1 MINIGETIKK
11 LRIKNKLTQQ
21 QLADKLFVS
30 DKTISS
36 WESSRTEP
44 DFNML
49 SDICKALNTS
59 FFTLIGS
66 ENPNNLEIEIKIIAS
81 KKEQDRILDLIKND
95 SKFIIEEDQNAIY
108 YKLPHRKMNNE
119 WLRVRKENNRY
130 ILNYKKKPNNE
141 VIEEYEVSIDSIDNL
156 RTIFDSLDFKELLRV
171 NKHRTTYLYKDKY
184 EFSFDNVELLGTYV
198 EIELKKQD
206 YDNEKEI
213 ERLLNLLKELSININ
228 NIETRRYPELI
239 ERLNKTNR

>member
-1 MINIGETIKK
+1 MLKYIHQEVYMINIGETIKK
-11 LRIKNKLTQQ
+11 LRIKSKLTQQ

-49 SDICKALNTS
+49 SDICKALNAS
-59 FFTLIGS
+59 FFTLIGA
-66 ENPNNLEIEIKIIAS
+66 ENHNNLEIEIKIIAS

-141 VIEEYEVSIDSIDNL
+141 AI
-156 RTIFDSLDFKELLRV
+156 DFKELLRV

-206 YDNEKEI
+206 YDNDTEI

-239 ERLNKTNR
+239 EGLNEANR

>member
-11 LRIKNKLTQQ
+11 LRIKNGLTQQ
-21 QLADKLFVS
+21 QLADRLFVS

-49 SDICKALNTS
+49 SDICNVLNVS
-59 FFTLIGS
+59 FFTLIGA
-66 ENPNNLEIEIKIIAS
+66 ENQNNLEIEIKIITS
-81 KKEQDRILDLIKND
+81 KKEQDRILQLIKND
-95 SKFIIEEDQNAIY
+95 SKIIIEEDQNAIY

-130 ILNYKKKPNNE
+130 VLNYKKKPSNE
-141 VIEEYEVSIDSIDNL
+141 TIEEYEVSIDSFNNL
-156 RTIFDSLDFKELLRV
+156 KTIFDSIGFKELLHV
-171 NKHRTTYLYKDKY
+171 NKHRITYLYKDKY

-198 EIELKKQD
+198 EIELKKHE
-206 YDNEKEI
+206 YDNKKEI
-213 ERLLNLLKELSININ
+213 ESLLDLLKELSINVN

-239 ERLNKTNR
+239 ERLNEINR